1 MRKLRKSEVN
11 RIIKENAALSNED
24 LLNKYFDLVYHDVL
38 GSQAEQ
44 MEDAGWNESD
54 VKERRGYEHYMDC
67 YTDILEGM
75 LQERG
80 IDPWKDYINDSSKT
94 CMNGGTNIVNI
105 EGDASPMKDYENNI
119 AESI

>member
-11 RIIKENAALSNED
+11 RIIKENSALSNED
-24 LLNKYFDLVYHDVL
+24 LLNKYFDIVYRDVL

-44 MEDAGWNESD
+44 MEEAGWDELD
-54 VKERRGYEHYMDC
+54 VKERREYEHYMDC
-67 YTDILEGM
+67 YTDILAGM

-105 EGDASPMKDYENNI
+105 EGDASSMKDYENNI
-119 AESI
+119 TESV